1 MKEYS
6 VKDIADLLGTNQ
18 ETVRRWIRS
27 GKLKAV
33 DNSGKK
39 GENKVVLDSAL
50 TAFLK
55 TTPKYAA
62 VASTLAGTFSL
73 GLGAA
78 TLGIAGALNA
88 AIAAVSAAKKV
99 EKERTAKARI
109 SDDETIEFIARSI
122 EEDRS
127 KLEALIHSR
136 EELDKRIQAQTEAL
150 NTRLRQLEILEAD
163 QESTKKDKME
173 EET

>member
-50 TAFLK
+50 DAFLK
-55 TTPKYAA
+55 ETPKYAA
-62 VASTLAGTFSL
+62 VASTLAGTFSI

-78 TLGIAGALNA
+78 TFGIAGVLNA
-88 AIAAVSAAKKV
+88 AFAAVSAAKRV
-99 EKERTAKARI
+99 EKERITKAKVSR
-109 SDDETIEFIARSI
+109 DETIEFIARSI
-122 EEDRS
+122 EGDRT
-127 KLEALIHSR
+127 KLEALLLSR
-136 EELDKRIQAQTEAL
+136 KELDKKIQAQTEVL

-163 QESTKKDKME
+163 QRSIKKEKTE
-173 EET
+173 EDI

>member
-33 DNSGKK
+33 DDSGKK

-50 TAFLK
+50 NAFLR
-55 TTPKYAA
+55 TTPKYATI
-62 VASTLAGTFSL
+62 ASTLAGTFSL

-78 TLGIAGALNA
+78 TFGIAGALNA
-88 AIAAVSAAKKV
+88 AFAAVSAAKRV
-99 EKERTAKARI
+99 EKERASKTRANK
-109 SDDETIEFIARSI
+109 DDMIEFIARAI
-122 EEDRS
+122 KEDRS
-127 KLEALIHSR
+127 KLEGLILSR
-136 EELDKRIQAQTEAL
+136 EELDKQIQTQTEVL
-150 NTRLRQLEILEAD
+150 NTRLRQLNILETD
-163 QESTKKDKME
+163 QEAAKREKME
-173 EET
+173 DKT